1 MDEHAQPTVEF
12 PQQPE
17 QQQPEQQQH
26 DQAHEQSPD
35 GLSAP
40 RRRLGRGLSSLLGGI
55 GEPVLLEG
63 SQAADISGGH
73 STAGN
78 SSSGEFTLIEEAA
91 ISRNPF
97 QPRKEFDEESLAEM
111 VESIS
116 QHGILQ
122 PLLVRVVDGAFQLI
136 AGERRLLAA
145 RRAGLAKVPCRV
157 IELDDKGV
165 CEVAIIENVQR
176 ADLSDLE
183 KAQAFQDYLDKFGG
197 TIEELAAKLGKNRST
212 VSNCLRLLEL
222 PDFVKIS
229 MGSGRIS
236 AGHARALLP
245 LDEEADQIAM
255 CQRIESES
263 LSVRQTEDVVRE
275 KVQAADGGE
284 TIPFQGGDSKGKK
297 TVRISK
303 HGLELQQQLREV
315 LGAKVEIRL
324 KAKDSGK
331 LIVHFTSNDEF
342 ERIVGFLRKAS

>member
-12 PQQPE
+12 PQQPD
-17 QQQPEQQQH
+17 QPQ
-26 DQAHEQSPD
+26 DQSPD

-40 RRRLGRGLSSLLGGI
+40 RRRLGRGLSSLLGGLA
-55 GEPVLLEG
+55 EPAILEEG
-63 SQAADISGGH
+63 QAADSPI
-73 STAGN
+73 
-78 SSSGEFTLIEEAA
+78 GEFTLIEESA

-97 QPRKEFDEESLAEM
+97 QPRKEFADESLAEM
-111 VESIS
+111 VASIA

-122 PLLVRVVDGAFQLI
+122 PLLVRTVDGAFQLI

-145 RRAGLAKVPCRV
+145 RRAGLVKVPCRV

-183 KAQAFQDYLDKFGG
+183 KAQAFQNYLDKFGG

-229 MGSGRIS
+229 LGSGRIT

-245 LDEEADQIAM
+245 LDEEADQIVM
-255 CQRIESES
+255 CRRIESET
-263 LSVRQTEDVVRE
+263 LSVRQTEDEIRQ
-275 KVQAADGGE
+275 KLHATDGGD
-284 TIPFQGGDSKGKK
+284 TIPFQSGDSKAKSPS
-297 TVRISK
+297 VPINN
-303 HGLELQQQLREV
+303 HVLELQQQLREL

-324 KAKDSGK
+324 KGRDSGK

>member
-12 PQQPE
+12 PQQPD
-17 QQQPEQQQH
+17 QPH
-26 DQAHEQSPD
+26 DQMPD

-40 RRRLGRGLSSLLGGI
+40 RRRLGRGLSSLLGGLAEPAILEEGQAPEAPI
-55 GEPVLLEG
+55 GEF
-63 SQAADISGGH
+63 A
-73 STAGN
+73 
-78 SSSGEFTLIEEAA
+78 LIEEAA

-97 QPRKEFDEESLAEM
+97 QPRKDFAEDSLAEM
-111 VESIS
+111 VTSIS

-122 PLLVRVVDGAFQLI
+122 PLLVRAVDGAFQLI

-229 MGSGRIS
+229 LGSGRIT

-245 LDEEADQIAM
+245 LDEEADQIVM
-255 CQRIESES
+255 CRRIESEK
-263 LSVRQTEDVVRE
+263 LSVRQTEDEIRQ
-275 KVQAADGGE
+275 KLHATDAGD
-284 TIPFQGGDSKGKK
+284 TIPFQSGDSKVKSAS
-297 TVRISK
+297 VPISN
-303 HGLELQQQLREV
+303 HVLELQQQLREL

-324 KAKDSGK
+324 KGRDSGK
-331 LIVHFTSNDEF
+331 LVIHFSSNDEF

>member
-12 PQQPE
+12 PQQPD
-17 QQQPEQQQH
+17 QSH
-26 DQAHEQSPD
+26 DQLPE

-40 RRRLGRGLSSLLGGI
+40 RRRLGRGLSSLLGGLA
-55 GEPVLLEG
+55 EPAILDE
-63 SQAADISGGH
+63 SQASAE
-73 STAGN
+73 APV
-78 SSSGEFTLIEEAA
+78 GEFTLIEEST

-97 QPRKEFDEESLAEM
+97 QPRKEFAEESLAEM
-111 VESIS
+111 VTSIS

-145 RRAGLAKVPCRV
+145 RRAGLAKVPCRI

-229 MGSGRIS
+229 LGSGKIT

-255 CQRIESES
+255 CQRIDSEK
-263 LSVRQTEDVVRE
+263 LSVRQTEDEVRQ
-275 KVQAADGGE
+275 KLQVADGGE
-284 TIPFQGGDSKGKK
+284 TIPFQNGEAKGKPP
-297 TVRISK
+297 VRISR
-303 HGLELQQQLREV
+303 HVLEIQQQLREV

>member
-1 MDEHAQPTVEF
+1 MDEHIQSIF
-12 PQQPE
+12 E
-17 QQQPEQQQH
+17 QAPPA
-26 DQAHEQSPD
+26 DQSHEQPAD

-40 RRRLGRGLSSLLGGI
+40 RRRLGRGISSLLGGLSDN
-55 GEPVLLEG
+55 PVLMDENPALETG
-63 SQAADISGGH
+63 
-73 STAGN
+73 
-78 SSSGEFTLIEEAA
+78 SGEFLSIDEGAIARNPYQPRKDFEEAA
-91 ISRNPF
+91 
-97 QPRKEFDEESLAEM
+97 LAEM
-111 VESIS
+111 VESIA

-122 PLLVRVVDGAFQLI
+122 PLLVRRFEGGYQLI

-145 RRAGLAKVPCRV
+145 RKAGLAKVPCRI

-197 TIEELAAKLGKNRST
+197 TIEELAARLGKNRST

-229 MGSGRIS
+229 IGSGRIT

-255 CQRIESES
+255 CQRIESEK
-263 LSVRQTEDVVRE
+263 LSVRQTEDVFLDKLR
-275 KVQAADGGE
+275 AADGGE
-284 TIPFQGGDSKGKK
+284 TMPFQGGDAKAKK

-303 HGLELQQQLREV
+303 HVLELQQQLKEL

>member
-12 PQQPE
+12 PQQPD
-17 QQQPEQQQH
+17 QSH
-26 DQAHEQSPD
+26 DQVPD

-40 RRRLGRGLSSLLGGI
+40 RRRLGRGLSSLLGGL
-55 GEPVLLEG
+55 GEPALLDE
-63 SQAADISGGH
+63 SQAGADSGNP
-73 STAGN
+73 AV
-78 SSSGEFTLIEEAA
+78 GEFTLIDEAA

-97 QPRKEFDEESLAEM
+97 QPRKEFAEESLAEM
-111 VESIS
+111 VTSIS
-116 QHGILQ
+116 QHGVLQ

-197 TIEELAAKLGKNRST
+197 TIEELAARLGKNRST

-222 PDFVKIS
+222 PDFVKIAL
-229 MGSGRIS
+229 GSGRIT

-245 LDEEADQIAM
+245 LEEESDQVAM

-263 LSVRQTEDVVRE
+263 LSVRQTEDEVRQ
-275 KVQAADGGE
+275 KLQAADGGE
-284 TIPFQGGDSKGKK
+284 TIPFQGGDSKGKSSS
-297 TVRISK
+297 VRISR
-303 HGLELQQQLREV
+303 HVLELQQQLREM

-331 LIVHFTSNDEF
+331 VIVHFTSNDEF

>member
-12 PQQPE
+12 PQQPD
-17 QQQPEQQQH
+17 QPH
-26 DQAHEQSPD
+26 DQTPD

-40 RRRLGRGLSSLLGGI
+40 RRRLGRGLSSLLGGLA
-55 GEPVLLEG
+55 EPAILDEG
-63 SQAADISGGH
+63 QAPEAPI
-73 STAGN
+73 
-78 SSSGEFTLIEEAA
+78 GEFTLIEEGA
-91 ISRNPF
+91 ISRSPF
-97 QPRKEFDEESLAEM
+97 QPRKDFAEQSLPEM

-122 PLLVRVVDGAFQLI
+122 PLLVRTVDGAFQLI

-229 MGSGRIS
+229 LGSGRIT

-245 LDEEADQIAM
+245 LDEETDQIAM
-255 CQRIESES
+255 CRRIECEK
-263 LSVRQTEDVVRE
+263 LSVRQTEDEIRQ
-275 KVQAADGGE
+275 KLHATDAGE
-284 TIPFQGGDSKGKK
+284 TIPFQSGDSKAKSAA
-297 TVRISK
+297 VSLSN
-303 HGLELQQQLREV
+303 HVLELQQQLREV

-324 KAKDSGK
+324 KGRDSGK
-331 LIVHFTSNDEF
+331 LVIHFSSNDEF

>member
-12 PQQPE
+12 PQQPD
-17 QQQPEQQQH
+17 QPH
-26 DQAHEQSPD
+26 DQLPD

-40 RRRLGRGLSSLLGGI
+40 RRRLGRGLSSLLGGLA
-55 GEPVLLEG
+55 EPAILDER
-63 SQAADISGGH
+63 QAAVDSAPVG
-73 STAGN
+73 SAPV
-78 SSSGEFTLIEEAA
+78 GEFALIEEAA

-97 QPRKEFDEESLAEM
+97 QPRKEFAEESLAEM
-111 VESIS
+111 VTSIL

-122 PLLVRVVDGAFQLI
+122 PLLVRVVDGQFQLI

-197 TIEELAAKLGKNRST
+197 TIEDLAAKLGKNRST

-229 MGSGRIS
+229 LGSGKIT

-255 CQRIESES
+255 CQRIDSEK
-263 LSVRQTEDVVRE
+263 LSVRQTEDEVRE
-275 KVQAADGGE
+275 KVQVADGGE
-284 TIPFQGGDSKGKK
+284 TIPFQSGESKSKSS
-297 TVRISK
+297 VRISK
-303 HGLELQQQLREV
+303 HVLELQQQLREL